1 MSLRVIA
8 GELKGRKL
16 HTASGLRT
24 RPTAERTR
32 EAIFNILGSTV
43 QQAHVLDLF
52 AGTGAYGIE
61 ALSRG
66 AASVLFIEVDRQACV
81 VLTGNIQT
89 CGMADKARVLRWDA
103 SRNLNCLRTHEPRF
117 QLVFMDPPYGRG
129 LVEPALSHLHQ
140 ARCATDGARLVVEHD
155 KDDPLP
161 EPAMPY
167 RLHDQRRY
175 GRTLVSF
182 LTYVL

>member
-1 MSLRVIA
+1 MALRVIA
-8 GELKGRKL
+8 GELRGRRL
-16 HTASGLRT
+16 RTASGLRT

-66 AASVLFIEVDRQACV
+66 AASALFIEVDRQACA
-81 VLTGNIQT
+81 VLAGNIQT

-103 SRNLNCLRTHEPRF
+103 SRNLNCLRNHEPRF
-117 QLVFMDPPYGRG
+117 QLVFMDPPYGRS

-140 ARCATDGARLVVEHD
+140 SRCAMDGAQLVVEHD
-155 KDDPLP
+155 RDDPLP
-161 EPAMPY
+161 EPAKPY
-167 RLHDQRRY
+167 RLRDQRRY

>member
-8 GELKGRKL
+8 GELKGRQL
-16 HTASGLRT
+16 RTASGLRT

-32 EAIFNILGSTV
+32 EAIFNILGATV

-52 AGTGAYGIE
+52 AGTGAFGIE

-66 AASVLFIEVDRQACV
+66 AASALFIEVDRQACA
-81 VLTGNIQT
+81 VLTGNLQA
-89 CGMADKARVLRWDA
+89 CGMPNMARVLRWDA
-103 SRNLNCLRTHEPRF
+103 SRNLNCLRNHDPRF

-129 LVEPALSHLHQ
+129 LVEPALSHLHL
-140 ARCATDGARLVVEHD
+140 AHCASDGAHLVIEHD
-155 KDDPLP
+155 RDDRLP
-161 EPAMPY
+161 EPAKPY
-167 RLHDQRRY
+167 RLLDQRRY

>member
-16 HTASGLRT
+16 QTAPGLRT

-32 EAIFNILGSTV
+32 EAIFSILGPTV

-66 AASVLFIEVDRQACV
+66 AASALFIEFDRQACA
-81 VLTGNIQT
+81 VLTGNIRT
-89 CGMADKARVLRWDA
+89 CGMADRARVQRWNA
-103 SRNLNCLRTHEPRF
+103 SRNLNCLRNHVPQFE
-117 QLVFMDPPYGRG
+117 LVFMDPPYGRG
-129 LVEPALSHLHQ
+129 LVEPALAHLHQ
-140 ARCATDGARLVVEHD
+140 ARCARGGALLVIEQD
-155 KDDPLP
+155 RDDPLP
-161 EPAMPY
+161 EPARPY
-167 RLHDQRRY
+167 RLRDQRRY

-182 LTYVL
+182 FTYVL

>member
-16 HTASGLRT
+16 STAAGLGT

-32 EAIFNILGSTV
+32 EAIFSILGPAV
-43 QQAHVLDLF
+43 HHAHVLDLF

-66 AASVLFIEVDRQACV
+66 AASAVFIEVDRKACA

-89 CGMADKARVLRWDA
+89 CGMAAKARVLRWDA
-103 SRNLNCLRTHEPRF
+103 SRNLSCLRNHEPRF
-117 QLVFMDPPYGRG
+117 QLVFMDPPYGRN

-140 ARCATDGARLVVEHD
+140 TRCVTDGALLVIEHD

-161 EPAMPY
+161 EPAMLY

-182 LTYVL
+182 LLLGQ

>member
-8 GELKGRKL
+8 GALKGRRL
-16 HTASGLRT
+16 RTIAGLRT

-32 EAIFNILGSTV
+32 EAIFNILGPAV
-43 QQAHVLDLF
+43 RHAHVLDLF

-66 AASVLFIEVDRQACV
+66 AASALFIEFDREACA
-81 VLTGNIQT
+81 VLNGNIQA
-89 CGMADKARVLRWDA
+89 CGVAGQAGVLRWNA
-103 SRNLNCLRTHEPRF
+103 SRNLTCLRNHEPQF
-117 QLVFMDPPYGRG
+117 QLIFMDPPYGRD
-129 LVEPALSHLHQ
+129 LVEPALSHLHDAECLAQ
-140 ARCATDGARLVVEHD
+140 GARLVIEHGN
-155 KDDPLP
+155 DDPLP
-161 EPAMPY
+161 QPAGPY
-167 RLHDQRRY
+167 RLQDRRRY